1 VNTDTLTA
9 DVTVGCL
16 GKLCPIPVV
25 ETSKAVR
32 KLDAGQTLLLIAD
45 DLGSDPDLHAWCDET
60 GNELL
65 RMGQEGRVF
74 RFWIRCAGCAG

>member
-1 VNTDTLTA
+1 VNTDTLSA
-9 DVTVGCL
+9 DVTVDCL

-45 DLGSDPDLHAWCDET
+45 DAGSDPDLHAWCDET

-65 RMGQEGRVF
+65 RMDQEGRVF
-74 RFWIRCAGCAG
+74 RFWIRRVG